1 MRRNLL
7 DSPNGRFLTFG
18 LLYVSEGV
26 PYGFTSVAMVA
37 FMRQQGVSL
46 EAIGAFSAALFLPWA
61 FKWAWA
67 PLIDLIRLDRWG
79 GRRAWILGCTTMM
92 LVSLLV
98 LASIDPGQHFQWLLA
113 MVVLHNFFCATQD
126 VAIDSLA
133 VSTLQPDERARGNGF
148 MFGGQYLGIV
158 LGGGA
163 AVWMTD
169 QVGFNGALMYVGA
182 LCLMNLAYVLL
193 FVRDPFARPL
203 APRPFNLGSVVA
215 QLVAFV
221 RVVYA
226 SFWKSGRGP
235 MFGTGFALLPC
246 GAMALAYATL
256 STMQVDFGFDGAQIA
271 QLQIA
276 NTIAAA
282 VGCLGGGFVA
292 DRVGIKR
299 TVATGFAMTALLSV
313 LLASQISQHG
323 LTQVSP
329 ILFVVVVTVHGL
341 FFGVAYGSRNAI
353 FMGMT
358 NPVVAAT
365 QFTAFMGMSNLAI
378 SMGNYWQGMVAER
391 WGYAQ
396 VLYMDALIALLVM
409 AVIPFLR
416 ARDEPAEPVAPIGLQ
431 VVPAAVTAGDSAS
444 VRYLLR
450 GDRSDRGS

>member
-7 DSPNGRFLTFG
+7 DSRNGRFLTFG
-18 LLYVSEGV
+18 FLYVSEGI

-37 FMRQQGVSL
+37 FMRQHGVSL

-67 PLIDLIRLDRWG
+67 PLIDMIRLDRWG
-79 GRRAWILGCTTMM
+79 GRRAWILGCNAMM
-92 LVSLLV
+92 LVSLLL
-98 LASIDPGQHFQWLLA
+98 LANIDPDRHFQWLLV
-113 MVVLHNFFCATQD
+113 MVVVNNFFCATQD

-163 AVWMTD
+163 AVWVTGL
-169 QVGFNGALMYVGA
+169 VGFNGALMYVGA
-182 LCLMNLAYVLL
+182 LCLLNLAFVLL

-203 APRPFNLGSVVA
+203 APRPFNFGSVMTE
-215 QLVAFV
+215 LIAFV

-226 SFWKSGRGP
+226 SFWKSGPGP

-256 STMQVDFGFDGAQIA
+256 STMQVDFGFDQAQIA
-271 QLQIA
+271 QLQIV
-276 NTIAAA
+276 NTIAGAI
-282 VGCLGGGFVA
+282 GCLAGGFIA

-299 TVATGFAMTALLSV
+299 TVATGMAMTALLSV
-313 LLASQISQHG
+313 LLASQISHHG

-329 ILFVVVVTVHGL
+329 VLFVAIITAHGL
-341 FFGVAYGSRNAI
+341 FFGVSYGVRNAI

-358 NPVVAAT
+358 NPAVAAT

-378 SMGNYWQGMVAER
+378 SMGNAWQGVVAER
-391 WGYAQ
+391 MGYAQ
-396 VLYMDALIALLVM
+396 VLYIDALIALLVIG
-409 AVIPFLR
+409 VIPFLR
-416 ARDEPAEPVAPIGLQ
+416 SREESVPSAAPATVEL
-431 VVPAAVTAGDSAS
+431 VPARAIAAD
-444 VRYLLR
+444 
-450 GDRSDRGS
+450 